1 MNILLWSLQ
10 GLLAVM
16 TLMPGIM
23 KLTNSNEELK
33 KKGSGLMDWADDVSS
48 INMKLIGFLEVLAG
62 FGLILPQLLDIL
74 PWLTPL
80 AALGVILT
88 MLGAISLHLKRN
100 DGAKTISINV
110 VILLVA
116 AFVAYGRFVLIPA

>member
-1 MNILLWSLQ
+1 
-10 GLLAVM
+10 
-16 TLMPGIM
+16 
-23 KLTNSNEELK
+23 
-33 KKGSGLMDWADDVSS
+33 MDWADDVSG

-100 DGAKTISINV
+100 DGAMAISINV
-110 VILLVA
+110 AILLIA